1 METYQQMYDKAK
13 KAKSLKTLTPTYHD
27 WKSDSSTLVGAY
39 VSHAPVEGSMG
50 GKSYNQYIFDTDIGL
65 VKFSLGSAA
74 DNEIAA
80 ILNPGVIYHIEYAG
94 KEEIKGGRQVNK
106 FNIVELGTAEFIPIP
121 DAKTK
126 SDDSKV
132 NQE

>member
-1 METYQQMYDKAK
+1 METYKMMYDKAK
-13 KAKSLKTLTPTYHD
+13 KAKALKTLTPTYHD
-27 WKSDSSTLVGAY
+27 WKSDSSQLVGAY

-50 GKSYNQYIFDTDIGL
+50 GKTYNQYIFDTDNGL

-80 ILNPGVIYHIEYAG
+80 ILSPGVIYHIEYAG

-106 FNIVELGTAEFIPIP
+106 FNIVELGTAEFALIP
-121 DAKTK
+121 DVKAK
-126 SDDSKV
+126 SDAPKV
-132 NQE
+132 NEE